1 MVAGPA
7 LAGHVHTQREREIVR
22 VGVEGPGGSL
32 NQGQEFGIGMLVP
45 MAPGLRIVSRLLTRD
60 NDDDSQTKRRP
71 E

>member
-1 MVAGPA
+1 M
-7 LAGHVHTQREREIVR
+7 
-22 VGVEGPGGSL
+22 GVEGPGGSL